1 LLLAWKRLKRTIRPK
16 QKEGFIE
23 RVDIAFLHRMIFPK
37 GRGFLQCYAKPRLFW
52 GMGQREG
59 NSLPLFLIALEQVV
73 LA

>member
-1 LLLAWKRLKRTIRPK
+1 
-16 QKEGFIE
+16 
-23 RVDIAFLHRMIFPK
+23 VDIAFLYRMIFPY
-37 GRGFLQCYAKPRLFW
+37 GRGFLRCFAKPRLFW